1 MRAEGRESRNAITTL
16 LYRYGECVDAADF
29 AGLSDLFVQG
39 RLLSSAAAEDKKGM
53 KGPEIERFYAA
64 TNRVHED
71 GTLRTRHLCSNV
83 IVEVDEDGDT
93 ATAQSCYVVFQAT
106 GKLPLQPI
114 VAGRYN
120 DRFENT
126 NRTWHF
132 AERVIHVDQLG
143 ELSEHLRFDLAK
155 GNIRYDEVVPDRN

>member
-1 MRAEGRESRNAITTL
+1 M
-16 LYRYGECVDAADF
+16 
-29 AGLSDLFVQG
+29 
-39 RLLSSAAAEDKKGM
+39 
-53 KGPEIERFYAA
+53 
-64 TNRVHED
+64 
-71 GTLRTRHLCSNV
+71 
-83 IVEVDEDGDT
+83 EVDEDGDT

-126 NRTWHF
+126 NGAWHF

-155 GNIRYDEVVPDRN
+155 GNIRYDEVVPDQN